1 MTTTQIQDFNMAAI
15 VRNIKTNDFYE
26 YLGEDKYINLRTLE
40 TGVVPQEKAQK
51 VFRINV
57 DLSQMIV
64 NNPEIKNLITQL
76 KLSNYGTE
84 QQ

>member
-1 MTTTQIQDFNMAAI
+1 MAAI